1 MYERK
6 PTYQEDPS
14 FYAERAIGNVP
25 NVLKRDY
32 TENKTESGTGLF
44 TGYDIKVNVSSLPIV
59 LNSFGVSD
67 SSTTS
72 ITSVTMEVSTSSGS
86 F

>member
-25 NVLKRDY
+25 NVLKRVY

-44 TGYDIKVNVSSLPIV
+44 TGYDIKVNVSSFPIV
-59 LNSFGVSD
+59 LNKFGVSD

-72 ITSVTMEVSTSSGS
+72 ITSVTMDVSTSSGY